1 MLFQV
6 KGKNFFFPFFIPFK
20 IFIEASN
27 QSCKQSIHRNIYILP
42 TSFPNNDNASI
53 YKPKCDFPMRK
64 TMIFFCLFFVKTT
77 HKREST
83 LILVQRSAPQCSM
96 MIPIQLQMF
105 ASSLALMA
113 QLFVLF
119 LPSLRPLVAR
129 RAYWAT
135 QVALTFEHGDCIRG
149 VY

>member
-1 MLFQV
+1 MYTAKKLLFQV

-64 TMIFFCLFFVKTT
+64 TMIFLSFFRENDTQKRIDPHSAVFNDDSHSIANVCFFLGLNGTVICLI
-77 HKREST
+77 SP
-83 LILVQRSAPQCSM
+83 LLAAPR
-96 MIPIQLQMF
+96 
-105 ASSLALMA
+105 A
-113 QLFVLF
+113 
-119 LPSLRPLVAR
+119 PL
-129 RAYWAT
+129 
-135 QVALTFEHGDCIRG
+135 
-149 VY
+149 